1 MIYISSLLIIDNA
14 INTAK
19 LMGFSRLQWLTAE
32 NNESAQKLYNKID
45 AKKSSWFF
53 YAKET

>member
-1 MIYISSLLIIDNA
+1 
-14 INTAK
+14 
-19 LMGFSRLQWLTAE
+19 MGFSRLQWLTAE